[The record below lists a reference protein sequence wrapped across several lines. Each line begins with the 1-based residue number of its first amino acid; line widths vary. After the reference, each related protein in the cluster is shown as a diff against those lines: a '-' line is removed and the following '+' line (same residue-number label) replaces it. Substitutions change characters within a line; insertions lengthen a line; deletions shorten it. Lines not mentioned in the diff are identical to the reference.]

1 MEKYSE
7 ATLKDIA
14 VFIRTG
20 KTPPSKTKKYFN
32 GNIIWVTPGDFGDN
46 MHIQQSARTISEEAI
61 KCKKAVIFPKGTVLI
76 SCIGD
81 IGKVGVSCETESSS
95 NQQITGIFP
104 KENILAEYLYYWVK
118 SNKNALEYYANK
130 AVVPI
135 LNNAALAKLKI
146 KYPDIKGQKS
156 IVDILNA
163 AKNLR
168 QKRKQQ
174 LALLDDYLK
183 FVFLDMFGDPRSG
196 KKWEMI
202 DFGEVIDVLT
212 DYHANGS
219 YEILRN
225 HVELKSTSDYALMVR
240 TTDLENNNFTNG
252 VKYISK
258 EAYEFLEKS
267 KVFGGEIIVNK
278 IGSAGNV
285 YLMPHLDRPVS
296 LGMNAFL
303 LRFNDTVN
311 DLFIYYLLTS
321 DYGKSII
328 GARVKGAVT
337 KTIRKDA
344 IRGLKI
350 PLPPIELQESFAS
363 ILNRVEQTKQKMRAS
378 LGEMNNHFNA
388 LMQRYFG

>member
-1 MEKYSE
+1 MYKFADVFEFQKKSKIKAGDGKVSGQFPFYTSSSELSKYVGNALFDGESLVFGTGGNASVHFADGKFSVSTDCLVAQSKTDDINPKFVYHYLFGNIRILE
-7 ATLKDIA
+7 EGFKGAGLKHISKGYISDIA
-14 VFIRTG
+14 LPEMPRTRQD
-20 KTPPSKTKKYFN
+20 KIVS
-32 GNIIWVTPGDFGDN
+32 
-46 MHIQQSARTISEEAI
+46 
-61 KCKKAVIFPKGTVLI
+61 VL
-76 SCIGD
+76 D
-81 IGKVGVSCETESSS
+81 QAES
-95 NQQITGIFP
+95 
-104 KENILAEYLYYWVK
+104 
-118 SNKNALEYYANK
+118 
-130 AVVPI
+130 
-135 LNNAALAKLKI
+135 
-146 KYPDIKGQKS
+146 
-156 IVDILNA
+156 
-163 AKNLR
+163 LR
-168 QKRKQQ
+168 QKRKEQ

-183 FVFLDMFGDPRSG
+183 SVFLEMFGDPRSG
-196 KKWEMI
+196 IKWKMI
-202 DFGEVIDVLT
+202 DFGEVINVLT

-225 HVELKSTSDYALMVR
+225 HVELKSTPDYALMVR
-240 TTDLENNNFTNG
+240 TTDLENNNFTNDA
-252 VKYISK
+252 KYISK

-267 KVFGGEIIVNK
+267 KVFGGEIIINK

-311 DLFIYYLLTS
+311 NLFIYYLLTS

-350 PLPPIELQESFAS
+350 PLPPTELQDNFAS
-363 ILNRVEQTKQKMRAS
+363 ILNQVEQTKQKMRAS
-378 LGEMNNHFNA
+378 LDEMDNHFNA